1 MKYVILEKAK
11 PYSRTRR
18 GKFERV
24 RGYGQLIFPF
34 AKPKATLKE
43 LEIGEMTK
51 EERKQYLAPWGGR
64 HERKADIIASEP
76 SVNMKKLKHNPSFAL
91 YILEHPESHP
101 AEVVEAAAKTIGEEA
116 LKVKQEV
123 ERTVKISR

>member
-1 MKYVILEKAK
+1 MNFVILEKAK

-24 RGYGQLIFPF
+24 KGYGQLIFPF
-34 AKPKATLKE
+34 AKPKATLEE

-64 HERKADIIASEP
+64 HERKADITASEP
-76 SVNMKKLKHNPSFAL
+76 PISMKKLKYNPSFAL
-91 YILEHPESHP
+91 YILKRPESHP
-101 AEVVEAAAKTIGEEA
+101 AEVVGAAAKTIGGEA
-116 LKVKQEV
+116 MKIKQYRKWKEQN
-123 ERTVKISR
+123 E